1 MIISVKLN
9 KGGSAKT
16 WTSVQIA
23 HALALNEKKVLLL
36 TSDSQNNTLDFLGY
50 EGPITTGLKAA
61 VNGKEHEI
69 YRLRDNLEVIALE
82 DNFLSKSFFKKLKKY
97 LEKMREKYEFI
108 IIDSIP
114 TKGVDDHFVEL
125 SDRVIIPI
133 YCDRVTVE
141 GALEVIETIGKNKI
155 LAIIPSRFKSEK
167 NQKEYHELL
176 KESLKDLDVLL
187 TDPVKHMSFI
197 AELIDKGKTIWES
210 NNKKITEVQDIFIE
224 LTGVIINE

>member
-16 WTSVQIA
+16 WTSVQVA

-50 EGPITTGLKAA
+50 DGSVTTGLKAA

-69 YRLRDNLEVIALE
+69 YRLRDNLEVLPLE
-82 DNFLSKSFFKKLKKY
+82 DNFLSKTFFKKLKKY
-97 LEKMREKYEFI
+97 FDKMRKKYDFI

-125 SDRVIIPI
+125 SDKVIIPI

-141 GALEVIETIGKNKI
+141 GALEVIENIGKNKI
-155 LAIIPSRFKSEK
+155 LAIIPSRFKNEK

-176 KESLKDLDVLL
+176 KESLNDLDVLL

>member
-16 WTSVQIA
+16 WTSVQVA

-50 EGPITTGLKAA
+50 EGSVTTGLKAA

-69 YRLRDNLEVIALE
+69 YRLRDNLEVLPLE
-82 DNFLSKSFFKKLKKY
+82 DNFLSKAFFKKLKKY
-97 LEKMREKYEFI
+97 LDKMREKYEFI

-125 SDRVIIPI
+125 SDKVIIPI

-141 GALEVIETIGKNKI
+141 GALEVIENIGKNKI
-155 LAIIPSRFKSEK
+155 LAIIPSRYKNEK

-176 KESLKDLDVLL
+176 KESLDDLDVLL